1 MWTLSDILSA
11 FYENFTRMSA
21 HPWASFAWSLRS
33 TASSAVHICGKK
45 LRVIL
50 HRASLPGR
58 TLAPF
63 PGFPRARRKTGRS
76 LGTRLDVR
84 SYYINAV
91 RTASYTGHV
100 HGDMVPFIVSVPSE
114 LDFEAAGSSVVYTLL
129 LASRALSRCEH
140 DMGALS
146 WLHSKERPPPS
157 LATCKVLRPWALFC
171 ETTVHTMN
179 NLQLHV
185 VYDM

>member
-1 MWTLSDILSA
+1 M
-11 FYENFTRMSA
+11 
-21 HPWASFAWSLRS
+21 
-33 TASSAVHICGKK
+33 HICGKK

-58 TLAPF
+58 TLASF

-84 SYYINAV
+84 NYYINAV

-114 LDFEAAGSSVVYTLL
+114 LDFEAAGGSVVYTLL

-140 DMGALS
+140 DM
-146 WLHSKERPPPS
+146 
-157 LATCKVLRPWALFC
+157 ALFHDYTQKSAHHPHWRLVRC
-171 ETTVHTMN
+171 SAHERSFAR
-179 NLQLHV
+179 LRYIQ
-185 VYDM
+185 